1 MLVFC
6 TEVYTEAQIDIGIRF
21 ADRQKLR
28 SNFEKLV
35 IRAYEERKTFRME
48 VYDPTQWWAKCTSA
62 IINRAIKPID
72 RLDISI
78 ETAFGKWEA
87 SPHTLW

>member
-48 VYDPTQWWAKCTSA
+48 VYDPTQ
-62 IINRAIKPID
+62 
-72 RLDISI
+72 
-78 ETAFGKWEA
+78 
-87 SPHTLW
+87 